1 MNVLMICL
9 MTAHLR
15 LPDVSTRMVI
25 TTVSANKDIK
35 TMDPAVKVNSI
46 EINMQ
51 KDKNITFIFIFCPI
65 HLIVNLKRKFT
76 LKN

>member
-35 TMDPAVKVNSI
+35 TMDPAVKVNSRD
-46 EINMQ
+46 IN
-51 KDKNITFIFIFCPI
+51 I
-65 HLIVNLKRKFT
+65 HIDIKYNF
-76 LKN
+76 